1 MKLGTYWS
9 ALYLEM
15 GALQGLEM
23 LIQKKKADFIAC
35 SRILFYTHTFIYF
48 LGGGVEGNSNS

>member
-1 MKLGTYWS
+1 
-9 ALYLEM
+9 M

-23 LIQKKKADFIAC
+23 LIQKKKADFVAC